1 MNASVENIPVGVCLF
16 DGDLSLVAFNSE
28 YAKLLDIPR
37 SLLESGATF
46 QDLVRFNAER
56 GEYGGRPIDKEIESR
71 TQMLL
76 TSLEGRVERVRP
88 NGTVLENRN
97 RTLPSG
103 GHVIVYTDL
112 TDTQPIEPALRQ
124 SKPRYPLAPHPPHH
138 DIADWGDAEDG
149 AHSPH

>member
-97 RTLPSG
+97 RSLPSG
-103 GHVIVYTDL
+103 GYVMVYRSEEHTSEL
-112 TDTQPIEPALRQ
+112 Q
-124 SKPRYPLAPHPPHH
+124 SLMRISYAVFCL
-138 DIADWGDAEDG
+138 
-149 AHSPH
+149 